1 MEIIMRPSLR
11 GPLLACSVLAGVCSA
26 AAPARAELSMP
37 SAKTV
42 VPVVLWGVTGAV
54 IGAIALPVFM
64 PSVAGGAV
72 GAGPVTAM
80 TWTWGSFVTTRAIV
94 GTVIGGVV
102 GYAIA
107 PP

>member
-1 MEIIMRPSLR
+1 
-11 GPLLACSVLAGVCSA
+11 
-26 AAPARAELSMP
+26 
-37 SAKTV
+37 
-42 VPVVLWGVTGAV
+42 
-54 IGAIALPVFM
+54 
-64 PSVAGGAV
+64 
-72 GAGPVTAM
+72 M